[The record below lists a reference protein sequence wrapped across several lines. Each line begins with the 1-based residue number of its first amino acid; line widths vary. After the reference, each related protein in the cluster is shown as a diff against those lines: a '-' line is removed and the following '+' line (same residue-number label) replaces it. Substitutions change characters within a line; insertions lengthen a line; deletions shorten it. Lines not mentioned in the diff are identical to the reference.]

1 MDQSDED
8 ALELL
13 RKLLSPPPLV
23 TFYFHYDPLDGKIK
37 NLRPYLDEDD
47 TLPYITSTQDE
58 IENDICLDNYSISE
72 INGIPR
78 LIKRDRSSNSIS
90 KIDDN
95 VYQIPKSPAKP
106 AIKISQINYQFDL
119 LIEQDNIKKEFR
131 IRLSGMMKDQYRDN
145 IHSKQDFTFYITE
158 ENDPNILFTTLDISL
173 SKLLQYHYYT
183 IPYDEYEGTPCN
195 IFSKKYF
202 ATYLHLVI
210 E

>member
-1 MDQSDED
+1 MDQIDED

-13 RKLLSPPPLV
+13 RKLLLPPPLI
-23 TFYFHYDPLDGKIK
+23 TFYFHYDPLTGMMKSLK
-37 NLRPYLDEDD
+37 PYLDNDD
-47 TLPYITSTQDE
+47 VYPYVTATQE
-58 IENDICLDNYSISE
+58 EVENDICLDEYYVLE
-72 INGIPR
+72 VDGIPK
-78 LIKRDRSSNSIS
+78 LIKRDRLSESIS

-95 VYQIPKSPAKP
+95 IYQIPKSLADP

-131 IRLSGMMKDQYRDN
+131 IRLSGMMKDQHKDN
-145 IHSKQDFTFYITE
+145 VRSKQEFTFYVTE
-158 ENDPNILFTTLDISL
+158 ENDPNILFTTLDIRL
-173 SKLLQYHYYT
+173 DKLLQYHYYT
-183 IPYDEYEGTPCN
+183 IPYDTFDSTRCN